1 MAGSVARAPFPPV
14 RGHRL
19 GISVRFMLGLT
30 ALLVVVIGGITV
42 QSNLAFEKRS
52 RHELNVDLQEEVP
65 EYQNAASVRPAGE
78 PLATFVSAYL
88 RAHDSTRHHMLI
100 VALTP
105 TGSGASAPVFS
116 TPAAALLRSAPQV
129 RAWITDPPTRRV
141 MTDLWDGT
149 GHYRILASPLTV
161 KGVHEG
167 TLFAAY
173 DLALLNQSV
182 RNELR
187 SVVEESA
194 AALALAILGG
204 YLLLRRL
211 LRVIGQVTTTA
222 QDIAAGDLSRR
233 LNFQGPD
240 DELGRLARTV
250 DGMLDRLEAAFG
262 AQRQLLSDVSHQ
274 LRTPLTVIR
283 GHLDVLNRS
292 RTKDPAEVSETVAL
306 VIDELDQLALLVE
319 RLLLLGKALEQ
330 DFITDAPLAVR
341 NLLVDVL
348 DAARFLGPRD
358 WQLGAVPDAVVVGDR
373 AKLRGA
379 LLNLV
384 DNAVRA
390 TEPGQR
396 VRLEAQQRP
405 DGGLV
410 LQVNDNGRG
419 MASEDREEVLG
430 RFVRTRAADY
440 RGSGLGLPIA
450 RAVAEAHGGRLELTS
465 TLGLG
470 CSVRIVLPA
479 WRVTRSEPAQM
490 PTCTS

>member
-1 MAGSVARAPFPPV
+1 
-14 RGHRL
+14 
-19 GISVRFMLGLT
+19 MLGLT
-30 ALLVVVIGGITV
+30 ALLVLVIGGITV

-52 RHELNVDLQEEVP
+52 RQELNVDLQEEVP

-78 PLATFVSAYL
+78 PLAQFASAYL
-88 RAHDSTRHHMLI
+88 KAHDSTQHHMLLI
-100 VALTP
+100 ALGGP
-105 TGSGASAPVFS
+105 GVDRSPAQVFS
-116 TPAAALLRSAPQV
+116 TPTAAALRTAPQV
-129 RAWITDPPTRRV
+129 QAWIRSPPAKRILTDVTIGPTR
-141 MTDLWDGT
+141 
-149 GHYRILASPLTV
+149 YRMMASPV
-161 KGVHEG
+161 VVNGVRQG

-173 DLALLNQSV
+173 NLALLNQSV
-182 RNELR
+182 RSQLL
-187 SVVEESA
+187 SVSGESA
-194 AALALAILGG
+194 AALVLAILGG

-211 LRVIGQVTTTA
+211 LRMISRVTTTA
-222 QDIAAGDLSRR
+222 QEIAEGDLSRR

-250 DGMLDRLEAAFG
+250 DAMLDRLQAAFG
-262 AQRQLLSDVSHQ
+262 AQRQLLADVSHQ

-292 RTKDPAEVSETVAL
+292 HTKDPAEVSESVAL

-319 RLLLLGKALEQ
+319 RLLLLGQALEQ
-330 DFITDAPLAVR
+330 DFLMDAPIAVR

-348 DAARFLGPRD
+348 DAARFLGRRD

-405 DGGLV
+405 GGELI
-410 LQVNDNGRG
+410 LQVNDSGRG

-430 RFVRTRAADY
+430 RFVRTRSADY

-479 WRVTRSEPAQM
+479 WRVTRSQPAQV